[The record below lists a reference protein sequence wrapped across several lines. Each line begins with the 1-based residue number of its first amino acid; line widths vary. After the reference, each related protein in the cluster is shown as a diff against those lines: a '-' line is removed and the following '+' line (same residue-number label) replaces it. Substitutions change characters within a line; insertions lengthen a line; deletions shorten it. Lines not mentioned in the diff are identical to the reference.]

1 MMILRAP
8 HAHEGISIKKV
19 MFKVNIALAPA
30 VLLGIMQ
37 FGMPALF
44 LVITTIVSAL
54 VCEVVSL
61 RLNPRA
67 EGEINDGAAILTALI
82 LAMSLPPHA
91 PLWIGALGA
100 AFAIFFG
107 KQVYGGLGQNLF
119 NPAMLARV
127 VLLISFPVE
136 MTKWITPSAFYD
148 GVWYKMGVDGVS
160 GATTLGLT
168 KEGAQTSFHW
178 LSHVLGTSTGSLG
191 ETSAVLML
199 VGGIWLI
206 QQQVF
211 SWHVPVAT
219 ILGCLLPG
227 TAMWF
232 ADPSAVP
239 EPLAQLTSGGLLMC
253 AFFIATDPVT
263 TPTSNR
269 GKLIFGAG
277 TGFLIFVIRTFGNF
291 PEGVAFSILIMN
303 AVTPL
308 IDQYTRPRMYG
319 YDLKTEE
326 K

>member
-1 MMILRAP
+1 MILRAP

-54 VCEVVSL
+54 ICEVISL
-61 RLNPRA
+61 KLNSRA

>member
-1 MMILRAP
+1 
-8 HAHEGISIKKV
+8 
-19 MFKVNIALAPA
+19 
-30 VLLGIMQ
+30 
-37 FGMPALF
+37 
-44 LVITTIVSAL
+44 
-54 VCEVVSL
+54 
-61 RLNPRA
+61 
-67 EGEINDGAAILTALI
+67 
-82 LAMSLPPHA
+82 MSLPPHA

>member
-1 MMILRAP
+1 MILRAP

-54 VCEVVSL
+54 ICEVVSL
-61 RLNPRA
+61 KLNPRA

>member
-19 MFKVNIALAPA
+19 MFKVNIALVPA

-54 VCEVVSL
+54 ICEVISL
-61 RLNPRA
+61 KLNSRA